1 MNYAIF
7 AIYIWQYDLICVDL
21 HHELT
26 KVIENMSANIVET
39 IQSRLDLMGMSQA
52 QFAEAV
58 SATPS
63 QVGIF
68 FKGKG
73 SLSTER
79 LNKAFDVVG
88 IDLSLYTKRT
98 ELAKEVA
105 SFLLS
110 RHVDSIENWP
120 KNDLAFFTK
129 KKEISLLFDVE
140 SKEKLEE
147 MVESGIVDIESTYP
161 FFKALT
167 QYYMGLGRSNPTAS
181 QAKHSIEAITKTIL
195 ASAAMGAALLS
206 SVSPIIEDIRVKVAG
221 NTAAEV
227 GTAVGK
233 ALGTASVLTKQAGAV
248 SLFTKV
254 IGASLFTKALS
265 YFNKE

>member
-52 QFAEAV
+52 RFAEAV

-161 FFKALT
+161 YFKALT
-167 QYYMGLGRSNPTAS
+167 QYYMGLERSNPTAS
-181 QAKHSIEAITKTIL
+181 QAKHAIEAITTDNLSRKIL
-195 ASAAMGAALLS
+195 TGVAIGALL
-206 SVSPIIEDIRVKVAG
+206 PVAG
-221 NTAAEV
+221 VGVAAV
-227 GTAVGK
+227 AM
-233 ALGTASVLTKQAGAV
+233 LTKQAGAV
-248 SLFTKV
+248 SLFTKA

>member
-1 MNYAIF
+1 MICAVF
-7 AIYIWQYDLICVDL
+7 VIYIWQYKIICVDL
-21 HHELT
+21 RHELT
-26 KVIENMSANIVET
+26 NAIENMSANIVET

-52 QFAEAV
+52 RFAEAV

-68 FKGKG
+68 LKGKG
-73 SLSTER
+73 SLSTES
-79 LNKAFDVVG
+79 LNKALDVVG

-120 KNDLAFFTK
+120 KSDLAFFTK
-129 KKEISLLFDVE
+129 KKEISCLFDVE

-161 FFKALT
+161 YFKALT
-167 QYYMGLGRSNPTAS
+167 QYYMGLERSNPTAS
-181 QAKHSIEAITKTIL
+181 QAKHAIEAITKDNLSRKIL
-195 ASAAMGAALLS
+195 TGVAIGAFLPVAGVGVAAAAM
-206 SVSPIIEDIRVKVAG
+206 
-221 NTAAEV
+221 
-227 GTAVGK
+227 
-233 ALGTASVLTKQAGAV
+233 LTKQAGAV